1 MKKILLILTVLFFAA
16 SNVYAST
23 IVPEKL
29 VRSQSRDFRMVNKAT
44 AQIFKN
50 LNETIDVSKYQP
62 VYKNFRTMPRENTQL
77 RNFIYVKD
85 GNAELMYD
93 RESKELKYV
102 TFRTKTSPRAW
113 IVYSYP
119 SGKLR
124 QVDVWAYL
132 NYVYS
137 FNSDG
142 TYMDL
147 ERFQKGIEKEIKAN
161 RTQSKW
167 TRMKLALLGQSRPQ
181 VQVELIINYKG
192 ELEQCK
198 AIQQSKS
205 DEFNHG
211 IYDAIWKSSPF
222 TTPYPF
228 TTRTVLI
235 RTDF

>member
-1 MKKILLILTVLFFAA
+1 MKKILLVFTILLFAA
-16 SNVYAST
+16 TSVQASN

-29 VRSQSRDFRMVNKAT
+29 SLKQSRDFRLINKT
-44 AQIFKN
+44 ALNVFKN
-50 LNETIDVSKYQP
+50 LNEEIDVSMYQP
-62 VYKNFRTMPRENTQL
+62 VYKDFRTMPRENTQL
-77 RNFIYVKD
+77 RDFIYVKD

-93 RESKELKYV
+93 RNTKELKFV
-102 TFRTKTSPRAW
+102 TFRTKSTPRSW

-124 QVDVWAYL
+124 QVDMWIYL
-132 NYVYS
+132 GEVYS

-142 TYMDL
+142 VYIDL
-147 ERFQKGIEKEIKAN
+147 ERYTKGIQKEIRAN

-167 TRMKLALLGQSRPQ
+167 TRMKLALLGQSRPE
-181 VQVELIINYKG
+181 VQVELTINYTG

-198 AIQQSKS
+198 AVQQSKS

-222 TTPYPF
+222 KTLYPF
-228 TTRTVLI
+228 TTRTVI
-235 RTDF
+235 VKPEF

>member
-1 MKKILLILTVLFFAA
+1 MKKILIVLTALIFTA
-16 SNVYAST
+16 SNVLAASV
-23 IVPEKL
+23 VPEKL
-29 VRSQSRDFRMVNKAT
+29 TKKQSKDYKLINKT
-44 AQIFKN
+44 SVQIFKN
-50 LNETIDVSKYQP
+50 LNDTIDVSMYQP

-77 RNFIYVKD
+77 RDFIYVKD

-93 RESKELKYV
+93 RASKELKFV
-102 TFRTKTSPRAW
+102 TFRTKTTPRSW

-124 QVDVWAYL
+124 QVDMWVYL
-132 NYVYS
+132 GETYS

-147 ERFQKGIEKEIKAN
+147 ERFQKAIKKEIKAN

-167 TRMKLALLGQSRPQ
+167 TRAKLAILGQSRPK
-181 VQVELIINYKG
+181 VQVELTINYKG

-198 AIQQSKS
+198 AMQQSKS

-222 TTPYPF
+222 KTPYPF
-228 TTRTVLI
+228 TTRTVI
-235 RTDF
+235 VNYEF